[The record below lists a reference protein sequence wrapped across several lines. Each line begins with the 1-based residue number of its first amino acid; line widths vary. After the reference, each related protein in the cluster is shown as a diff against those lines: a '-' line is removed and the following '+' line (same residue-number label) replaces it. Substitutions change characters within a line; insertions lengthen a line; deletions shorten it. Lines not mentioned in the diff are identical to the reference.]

1 MQEESSM
8 RLEQARRAIEEQIQ
22 EHRRRTEREM
32 AEIERETIRV
42 RAMAEAEGRAHESKL
57 AEDVNRRMLID
68 RANKEREKWV
78 AAINATFDHIGGTFL
93 LGTQYPMSQCF
104 HLQSK
109 KTTCLHFMSI
119 FEAICNFIHFT
130 FIMLFTH

>member
-1 MQEESSM
+1 MPFKESFSFLDYYCKAENEQKRARNQELVKMQEESSI
-8 RLEQARRAIEEQIQ
+8 RLEQARRSIEEQIQ
-22 EHRRRTEREM
+22 AHRRQSEREM

-42 RAMAEAEGRAHESKL
+42 RAMAEAEARAHESKL

-93 LGTQYPMSQCF
+93 
-104 HLQSK
+104 
-109 KTTCLHFMSI
+109 
-119 FEAICNFIHFT
+119 
-130 FIMLFTH
+130 